1 MEVLRDYAIRGH
13 ELEGM
18 ALFNFILTTHKGQH
32 RRRDGLVFVP
42 YLASSHK
49 QDKGRLV
56 RSSRDEVVPEIY
68 GGWPPALQDTDDNS
82 LYEASMLLLF
92 NPWRNLRNLK
102 RGQNSFGEAF
112 AAFESVMSDEVRI
125 RMDHIQSYHECEW
138 SGLLGDIG
146 GYSLFDGSY
155 NLL

>member
-1 MEVLRDYAIRGH
+1 VDLRFRPV
-13 ELEGM
+13 
-18 ALFNFILTTHKGQH
+18 NFRKSGNPSLSVHVTVEH

-49 QDKGRLV
+49 RDKGRLV
-56 RSSRDEVVPEIY
+56 RSSRDEVVPEIL
-68 GGWPPALQDTDDNS
+68 GGWLPALQDTDDNG

-92 NPWRNLRNLK
+92 EPWRNLRNLK
-102 RGQNSFGEAF
+102 SGHDSFGEAF
-112 AAFESVMSDEVRI
+112 AAFESGMSEDVRNRI
-125 RMDHIQSYHECEW
+125 DHIQSYHECEW

-155 NLL
+155 NLA